1 MGQLQVIMALKRTA
15 EAWDLAIF
23 YEDANFPE
31 GQRERGYMA
40 DNLSFWRGGGQ

>member
-1 MGQLQVIMALKRTA
+1 MGQLQVIMSLKRTA

-31 GQRERGYMA
+31 DQRERGYMA
-40 DNLSFWRGGGQ
+40 DNLSFWGGGSQ